1 MTAIRSGFS
10 IGEISQLFGL
20 SVQSLR
26 HYDKLGLL
34 KPAHVDPQSNYR
46 YYSREQF
53 LFIRFIRYFKAL
65 GMPLKHIQAV
75 LTRDMSS
82 EVILELVRNQS
93 SAIDRKIA
101 ELVELRTAVNS
112 FAERLSKVMTHQPGQ
127 VFAERRSERTMIAYD
142 YAMGPANDLAL
153 GMRRVLMDVEK
164 THGFLTYEPGVLASY
179 DDFAMNGI
187 VRIKQIIVD
196 FDNPIDASERS
207 SAVDRTM
214 TFPEGMYA
222 TVIYEDAFD
231 AGPSYYSKLVQF
243 MADAHLEAHSDF
255 IHSMV
260 ASYVD
265 AGGTGKSLHEVSV
278 LVR

>member
-34 KPAHVDPQSNYR
+34 KPAHVDPESNYR

-65 GMPLKHIQAV
+65 GMPLKDIQAV
-75 LTRDMSS
+75 LARDMSS
-82 EVILELVRNQS
+82 EVILELVRDQS

-101 ELVELRTAVNS
+101 ELVDLRTAVDS
-112 FAERLSKVMTHQPGQ
+112 FTERLSKAMTHQPGQ
-127 VFAERRSERTMIAYD
+127 VFVQQRSERTVIAYD
-142 YAMGPANDLAL
+142 YAMSSTNDLAL
-153 GMRRVLMDVEK
+153 GMRQVLMDVER
-164 THGFLTYEPGVLASY
+164 TYGFLTYEPAVLASY
-179 DDFAMNGI
+179 DDFVRTGI
-187 VRIKQIIVD
+187 VRLKQIVVE
-196 FDNPIDASERS
+196 FGHPIDAFEEGGR
-207 SAVDRTM
+207 VGRVT
-214 TFPEGMYA
+214 TFPEGTYA
-222 TVIYEDAFD
+222 SVVYEDAFD
-231 AGPSYYSKLVQF
+231 ASPSYYGKLVQF
-243 MADAHLEAHSDF
+243 IADAHLEARSDF
-255 IHSMV
+255 MHSMV

-265 AGGTGKSLHEVSV
+265 DGGTGKSLHEVSV

>member
-1 MTAIRSGFS
+1 VIAIRSGFS

-34 KPAHVDPQSNYR
+34 KPAHVDPESNYR

-65 GMPLKHIQAV
+65 GMPLKDIQAV
-75 LTRDMSS
+75 LARDMSS

-101 ELVELRTAVNS
+101 ELVDLKTAVDS
-112 FAERLSKVMTHQPGQ
+112 FAERLSGVMTNQPGQ
-127 VFAERRSERTMIAYD
+127 VFVKQRSERTAIAYD
-142 YAMGPANDLAL
+142 YAIGPTNDLAL
-153 GMRRVLMDVEK
+153 AMRRVLMDVEK

-179 DDFAMNGI
+179 DDFARNRI
-187 VRIKQIIVD
+187 VRLKQIVVA
-196 FDNPIDASERS
+196 FDNPIDAHERGNG
-207 SAVDRTM
+207 VGRVI
-214 TFPEGMYA
+214 TFREGMYA
-222 TVIYEDAFD
+222 AVIYEDAFD
-231 AGPSYYSKLVQF
+231 ASPCYYGKLVQF
-243 MADAHLEAHSDF
+243 IADGHFEARSDF
-255 IHSMV
+255 IHTMV